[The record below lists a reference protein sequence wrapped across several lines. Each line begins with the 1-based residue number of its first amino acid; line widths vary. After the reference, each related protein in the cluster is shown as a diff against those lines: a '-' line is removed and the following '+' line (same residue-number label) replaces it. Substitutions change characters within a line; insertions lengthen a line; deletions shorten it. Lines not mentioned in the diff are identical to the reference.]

1 MLGGRGNKAGGS
13 GRCTNAYCISVG
25 VVPLCDRLELLI
37 LMLLLNKRFDE
48 SIFERRKLP
57 TLLLVRASHVLGGI
71 DRARCWPRSLSL
83 LPRGTQ
89 VSRQPNLA
97 NWGPDT
103 NRHLHSHC
111 SRIRTIDL
119 GA

>member
-71 DRARCWPRSLSL
+71 DRARCWPGHYHCFPAVPKSPVNQILRI
-83 LPRGTQ
+83 GDQTQ
-89 VSRQPNLA
+89 IDIS
-97 NWGPDT
+97 T
-103 NRHLHSHC
+103 
-111 SRIRTIDL
+111 RT
-119 GA
+119 AVE